1 MVHCKPGVEDV
12 VADILSW
19 FTINNVEDIEVFWG
33 LCSADKVRAIFDG
46 IVNHAQNR
54 EALVPKV
61 NKINTDLET
70 ELLYTGGRSRK
81 SLTTIDFSKLQSEDG
96 VICILIDLQNK
107 AVTLNGAEMSTKSK
121 DASGFLR
128 GFKKLFISKDNGILY
143 RSTAERTHLVL
154 PRKLVPLVFTELH
167 VNMGQL
173 GKDRTLQLIRDR
185 FYWSKMDED
194 VTHFVTK
201 VCSCVKRKKPHI
213 VSLAPILSFSS
224 AAPLELLV

>member
-1 MVHCKPGVEDV
+1 M
-12 VADILSW
+12 
-19 FTINNVEDIEVFWG
+19 
-33 LCSADKVRAIFDG
+33 
-46 IVNHAQNR
+46 NHAQNR

-173 GKDRTLQLIRDR
+173 GKDRALQLIQDR

-194 VTHFVTK
+194 VTHFITK

>member
-1 MVHCKPGVEDV
+1 M
-12 VADILSW
+12 
-19 FTINNVEDIEVFWG
+19 
-33 LCSADKVRAIFDG
+33 
-46 IVNHAQNR
+46 
-54 EALVPKV
+54 

-173 GKDRTLQLIRDR
+173 GKDRALQLIRDR